1 MKYWEVK
8 PREFQLMPNIKR
20 ATFKENL
27 SSQLHLWF
35 DEFYLS
41 SRAIFQMPMLVK
53 LIKER
58 FTRKS
63 TAQIREKFFRRLK
76 LCCSQVTLPLVSFP
90 DPLAI
95 ESELKNLS
103 TLPLAVINN
112 KKIMVMMIII
122 SLVSSFRWW
131 GWGFRLPKVWRWSR
145 IVCWVCQDRFNIT
158 KVFSTPAVCC

>member
-1 MKYWEVK
+1 
-8 PREFQLMPNIKR
+8 
-20 ATFKENL
+20 
-27 SSQLHLWF
+27 
-35 DEFYLS
+35 
-41 SRAIFQMPMLVK
+41 MPMLVK

-63 TAQIREKFFRRLK
+63 TTQICDKFFRRLK

-122 SLVSSFRWW
+122 SLVSSFR
-131 GWGFRLPKVWRWSR
+131 
-145 IVCWVCQDRFNIT
+145 
-158 KVFSTPAVCC
+158 